1 MTTIETRW
9 WWIRHAP
16 VIGAERIY
24 GQQDLPADC
33 SDDAHFAALAGQLPD
48 NAVLV
53 TSDLQ
58 RTTQTAA
65 AISSAGLDLPEPIQ
79 DIDLREQHFGD
90 LQGVLRDEFHRER
103 PRDITQVWLVPPE
116 EQAPNGESFLDLV
129 ARVHAAVDRLTETHA
144 GRDIVCVAHGG
155 TIRAALAKA
164 LDIDPALALPFTAEN
179 SSLTRLDHLR
189 DAAGNNAWRVR
200 VVNWMPS

>member
-24 GQQDLPADC
+24 GQHDLPADC
-33 SDDAHFAALAGQLPD
+33 SDDAHFEALAALLPD
-48 NAVLV
+48 DAVLV

-65 AISSAGLDLPEPIQ
+65 AIGSAGLGLPEPIQ
-79 DIDLREQHFGD
+79 DPALREQHFGD
-90 LQGVLRDEFHRER
+90 FQGVLREDFNRER
-103 PRDITQVWLVPPE
+103 PRDITQIWLIPPD
-116 EQAPNGESFLDLV
+116 EQAPNGESFLDLT
-129 ARVHAAVDRLTETHA
+129 ARVHGAVDRLTETHA

-164 LDIDPALALPFTAEN
+164 LDIDPALALSFTTEN
-179 SSLTRLDHLR
+179 CSLTRLDHLR
-189 DAAGNNAWRVR
+189 DGAGNAAWRVR
-200 VVNWMPS
+200 AVNWMPA